1 MERNKKENQNKNQN
15 GDNNEKKTKNKKL
28 LILSILLILLIVILL
43 LLIRFVV
50 KYNSK
55 TDYIVVYLN
64 SEFDENMIEELED
77 IKNVKDAYYMSN
89 EDIYN
94 YYNERIKG
102 VDFSFLF
109 NQDNFSDVIIIDVK
123 QNTDRSI
130 LDEINNKGFS
140 TRSIYT
146 EDAYESMLMD
156 LCGFMIYL
164 EPDASEEELNEVYD
178 FVCSIEG
185 AYEVRKVTKEDA
197 LNIMKERL
205 GDNQDILEGY
215 EENNPFPA
223 SVTFKISDI
232 GLLDD
237 VNKKVEE
244 YMNENDFTDEY
255 NNSNETLK
263 ALVDAM
269 EEADEENNN

>member
-1 MERNKKENQNKNQN
+1 MKKRKIV
-15 GDNNEKKTKNKKL
+15 
-28 LILSILLILLIVILL
+28 ILSILLIILIIILL
-43 LLIRFVV
+43 VLIRYVI

-64 SEFDENMIEELED
+64 NRFNDSMISEIED

-102 VDFSFLF
+102 ADFSFLF
-109 NQDNFSDVIIIDVK
+109 NENNFSDVIIIEVK
-123 QNTDRSI
+123 KNTDRSI

-146 EDAYESMLMD
+146 EDAYETMLMD
-156 LCGFMIYL
+156 LCGFMINL
-164 EPDASEEELNEVYD
+164 NPDVSEEELDKVYD

-197 LNIMKERL
+197 LNLMKERL